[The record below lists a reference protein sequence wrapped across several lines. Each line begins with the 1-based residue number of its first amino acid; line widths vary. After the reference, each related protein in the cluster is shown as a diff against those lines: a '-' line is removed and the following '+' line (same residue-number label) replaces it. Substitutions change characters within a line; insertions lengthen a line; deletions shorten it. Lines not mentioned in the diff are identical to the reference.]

1 MNLQVLH
8 EEHQKIWLHVTGV
21 PVSYLNAV
29 RRAVIS
35 DLPGYAIERVDF
47 YENTSAMFNEY
58 LANRLGLLPMTYE
71 EAATG
76 DVLFS
81 LDVEGVEEDKTVY
94 SGDLVS
100 QDANIKPFYTHIPL
114 IKLGKGQRL
123 RFEATARVGSAKEH
137 ARFQNAVS
145 SYGHL
150 EEYKLVEACKK
161 CQTPMKIRE
170 SALVGKI
177 QASKLPDLSCV
188 CEDCETKVEPPKKS
202 DSFILFIESYN
213 NLSARQQLFRAL
225 TVLEQSGKK
234 IVEGL
239 KS

>member
-1 MNLQVLH
+1 MNVQVLH
-8 EEHQKIWLHVTGV
+8 EEHQKLWLHVSGV

-35 DLPGYAIERVDF
+35 DLQGYAIDRVDF

-58 LANRLGLLPMTYE
+58 LANRLGLVPLTFE
-71 EAATG
+71 EGASQ

-81 LDVEGVEEDKTVY
+81 MDVEGVDEDKTVY

-100 QDANIKPFYTHIPL
+100 QDANIKAFYTHIPL

-123 RFEATARVGSAKEH
+123 RFEATARVGTAKEH
-137 ARFQNAVS
+137 ARFQSAVS

-150 EEYKLVEACKK
+150 EEYKLADACKK
-161 CQTPMKIRE
+161 CQKPIKVRE
-170 SALVGKI
+170 SVLAGKI
-177 QASKLPDLSCV
+177 PASKLPDLSQV

-225 TVLEQSGKK
+225 TVLEHSGKK
-234 IVEGL
+234 ILEDL